1 MSEWIDLLDS
11 ANHTFDNT
19 ISGLS
24 ASTVRTALNEIVVN
38 GAWADGTT
46 VTYWGLTSQ
55 TPTYSATITIALDSG
70 QQVVYTMT
78 GNSTITLSST
88 MTNLQATFVLDTG
101 GFTPTWA
108 AAMNVSEPEGGHN
121 WTASTNDIYLV
132 NVVKQGSNWYI
143 VETPMTTPA

>member
-11 ANHTFDNT
+11 ANHTYDNT
-19 ISGLS
+19 TSGL
-24 ASTVRTALNEIVVN
+24 TALTTKAAVDEIVT
-38 GAWADGTT
+38 GAWINGTT
-46 VTYWGLTSQ
+46 LTYWGLTSQ
-55 TPTYSATITIALDSG
+55 TPAYSATITIDLDSG

-78 GNSTITLSST
+78 GDSTITLSST